1 MKWLRRVRGAI
12 GTGLT
17 WAIGWAAAGISIGVA
32 SLLFPDLPWQ
42 PFFDVF
48 DAPLPAF
55 AVPGFFAGLFFSL
68 VVGVAARR
76 RRLEELSLRQ
86 IASWGA
92 ISGVLLTLFPFV
104 LVAVG
109 LASREGSN
117 ISTGQIL
124 VVLTPPFVLFSI
136 VSATATLLMAR
147 SAARRGVSSNEISD
161 AMLDNHTPFDALGD
175 GARDVNTEWQRAQ
188 DHVPRTR

>member
-55 AVPGFFAGLFFSL
+55 GVPGFFAGLFFSL

-147 SAARRGVSSNEISD
+147 SAARRGVTSAEVSEPT
-161 AMLDNHTPFDALGD
+161 LDDHAFDALGD
-175 GARDVNTEWQRAQ
+175 GARDINAEWQRAQ
-188 DHVPRTR
+188 DHIPRTR